1 MRRLYR
7 AAYFSSFVGFLVAQA
22 LVCIMRTRLI
32 IVMTAFMLG
41 GSSAPVYS
49 GEAFS
54 AETDFNH
61 DIRPLLAEACFTC
74 HGPDENKRE
83 ADLRLDVNE
92 GLTGISSSDDPIL
105 KPHRPEESELY
116 KRLVH
121 SDPAQRMPPPDALHQ
136 LTTSEIELIKKWIAE
151 GGSWDEHWAFVT
163 PMQPEWP
170 AVIDASWVRQPLD
183 LFILSKLESQGLNPS
198 VRADR
203 RTLIRRVTF
212 DLTGFPPTPEEVNRF
227 LADDSDNAYEQ
238 LVDRLLDSPR
248 FGERLAVDWLD
259 ASRYADT
266 HGYHEDFHRDMWPW
280 RDWVIRALNQ
290 NMPFDQFATEQIAG
304 DLLPNATNQ
313 QHVATGFSRNHGVTA
328 SGISEEYRVEYVIDR
343 VKTTSAVFLG
353 LTIGCAQCHD
363 HKYDPITQKD
373 FYRFFAYFNTITD
386 KGVENRS
393 GNVDPLIRVE
403 DPLLL
408 AATKE
413 AEQRLESITLEMDKR
428 RENHDLEIKNWFE
441 SLNRNELTSM
451 QAAIHP
457 TFGLV
462 THFQLGEQEGSRV
475 VSEVGGEPGYVRGS
489 AEWTEDKQRKSLR
502 FDGQTHVD
510 LGDRAGFDRL
520 DAFSFGGWIYP
531 EREGIL
537 LARVS
542 PDKSLRGYEVR
553 VGGGKIDARLTNRE
567 FEKGLR
573 VTTDEDAPLN
583 KWSHVFVTYDGSSR
597 AAGVNIYLNGQPLKT
612 NIQKDSLRGTIRV
625 PDPLKIGQ
633 RGNRQALL
641 GRVADVRIYN
651 RQLSAAELL
660 QLSGNTNVSDLLQ
673 EGALSAESR
682 QTLASHYLQQNDEA
696 YRRLWRDQEACKAEL
711 RRLGDDNPTV
721 MVMKEMAQPRETFVL
736 MRGQYDQH
744 GEKVEAGTP
753 SVLPSPPTDAPKNRL
768 GLADWLTDKNH
779 PLFARVMVNRLW
791 QMIFGVGIVKTAED
805 FGIQGERPAYP
816 NLLDYLSRDFADS
829 NWDIKRLLKQL
840 VLSATYQQS
849 SVASPELL
857 AKDRDNR
864 LLARGPRYRMSAE
877 MIRDAALATS
887 GLLVNRM
894 GGPSVKPYQPPGL
907 WIEMQNRPYEPDHGE
922 KLYRRSLYTY
932 IKRSVPPPNMVALDA
947 TNREV
952 CTMRRQRTSTPLAA
966 LVMLNDPTF
975 VEASRAL
982 AGDLLQTKGLNI
994 EDCIREGY
1002 MRTVSRPPGV
1012 PEIADLLR
1020 LYEKQYAIY
1029 SQDLVAAKS
1038 LLSVGESLRDDSFPL
1053 DVHAALT
1060 CVASVLLNLDETISK
1075 E

>member
-1 MRRLYR
+1 MRTPLII
-7 AAYFSSFVGFLVAQA
+7 ATAVLLIGSFVLVA
-22 LVCIMRTRLI
+22 
-32 IVMTAFMLG
+32 G
-41 GSSAPVYS
+41 GEEVPS
-49 GEAFS
+49 G
-54 AETDFNH
+54 TDFNH
-61 DIRPLLAEACFTC
+61 GIRPLLAAACFTC

-83 ADLRLDVNE
+83 AELRLDIHE
-92 GLTGISSSDDPIL
+92 GLTGVSSADIPIVTPHDPA
-105 KPHRPEESELY
+105 KSELY
-116 KRLVH
+116 QRLTH
-121 SDPAQRMPPPDALHQ
+121 SDPSQRMPPPDALHQ
-136 LTTSEIELIKKWIAE
+136 LTVSEIERIKSWIE
-151 GGSWDEHWAFVT
+151 QGGNWDEHWAFIA
-163 PMQPEWP
+163 PERP
-170 AVIDASWVRQPLD
+170 ELPSVKRPSWARQPLD
-183 LFILSKLESQGLNPS
+183 LFILSKLESQGLEPN
-198 VRADR
+198 READP
-203 RTLIRRVTF
+203 RTLVRRVTF
-212 DLTGFPPTPEEVNRF
+212 DLTGFPPTSAEVDRF
-227 LADDSDNAYEQ
+227 LADQSDNAYER

-259 ASRYADT
+259 AARYADT

-313 QHVATGFSRNHGVTA
+313 QQVATGFSRNHGVTA

-353 LTIGCAQCHD
+353 LTMGCAQCHD

-403 DPLLL
+403 DPIML

-413 AEQRLESITLEMDKR
+413 AEKRLQSIASEMDKVHQVR
-428 RENHDLEIKNWFE
+428 RPEIEKW
-441 SLNRNELTSM
+441 LTGLQKGDLTST
-451 QAAIHP
+451 QPVFREPI
-457 TFGLV
+457 FGLV
-462 THFQLGEQEGSRV
+462 AHFHLDEREGNRV
-475 VSEVGGEPGYVRGS
+475 VNGTGGEAGHVRGQ
-489 AEWTEDKQRKSLR
+489 AEWVEDAQRKSLR

-510 LGDRAGFDRL
+510 LGDRAAFDRL

-531 EREGIL
+531 ERESIL

-542 PDKSLRGYEVR
+542 PDKVLRGYEVR
-553 VGGGKIDARLTNRE
+553 VGGGKIDARLTHRE

-583 KWSHVFVTYDGSSR
+583 QWSHVFVTYDGSSR
-597 AAGVNIYLNGQPLKT
+597 GAGLNIYLNGKPLKT
-612 NIQKDSLRGTIRV
+612 NIVKDSLRDTIRV

-633 RGNRQALL
+633 RGNRQAIL
-641 GRVADVRIYN
+641 GRVADVHVYN
-651 RQLSAAELL
+651 RQLTDVELL
-660 QLSGNTNVSDLLQ
+660 QLAGKNDFADLLQ
-673 EGALSAESR
+673 EEELSAESR
-682 QTLASHYLQQNDEA
+682 QALETHYLQHNDEG
-696 YRRLWRDQEACKAEL
+696 YQRLWRKQETCKAAL
-711 RRLGDDNPTV
+711 RRLRDDDPTV
-721 MVMKEMAQPRETFVL
+721 MVMQEMEQPRETFVL
-736 MRGQYDQH
+736 ARGQYDQH

-753 SVLPSPPTDAPKNRL
+753 SVLPAPPSDTPLNRL
-768 GLADWLTDKNH
+768 GLADWLTDPDH

-791 QMIFGVGIVKTAED
+791 QMVFGMGIVKTAED
-805 FGIQGERPAYP
+805 FGTQGERPTHP
-816 NLLDYLSRDFADS
+816 RLLDYLSREFTE
-829 NWDIKRLLKQL
+829 NQWDIKQLIKQL
-840 VLSATYQQS
+840 VLSTTYRQS
-849 SVASPELL
+849 SVVSPELL

-864 LLARGPRYRMSAE
+864 LFARGPRYRMSAE

-887 GLLVNRM
+887 GLLVERV

-982 AGDLLQTKGLNI
+982 AGNLLQTAGPDI
-994 EDCIREGY
+994 ENCIREGY
-1002 MRTVSRPPGV
+1002 ARSLSRYPNQNEV
-1012 PEIADLLR
+1012 EELLS
-1020 LYEKQYAIY
+1020 LYHKQREIY
-1029 SQDLVAAKS
+1029 SKDSEAAKA
-1038 LLSVGESLRDDSFPL
+1038 LLAVGESSPDAALPVDA
-1053 DVHAALT
+1053 HAALT
-1060 CVASVLLNLDETISK
+1060 CVVSVISNLDETISK

>member
-1 MRRLYR
+1 MRN
-7 AAYFSSFVGFLVAQA
+7 
-22 LVCIMRTRLI
+22 RLI
-32 IVMTAFMLG
+32 IIMTAFMLG
-41 GSSAPVYS
+41 GQSVGVS
-49 GEAFS
+49 GGEGVPAQ
-54 AETDFNH
+54 TDFNH
-61 DIRPLLAEACFTC
+61 DIRPLLAAACFTC

-83 ADLRLDVNE
+83 ADLRLDTPE
-92 GLTGISSSDDPIL
+92 GLTRLSSADTPIL
-105 KPHRPEESELY
+105 QPHDSRQSELY
-116 KRLVH
+116 QRLIH
-121 SDPAQRMPPPDALHQ
+121 TDPEQRMPPPDALHQ
-136 LTTSEIELIKKWIAE
+136 LSASDIDLIKKWIEE
-151 GGSWDEHWAFVT
+151 GGNWDEHWAFVSPKQT
-163 PMQPEWP
+163 EWP
-170 AVIDASWVRQPLD
+170 SVHHASWIRQPVD
-183 LFILSKLESQGLNPS
+183 LFILAKLESEGLEPS
-198 VRADR
+198 EEADR
-203 RTLIRRVTF
+203 RTLIRRATF
-212 DLTGFPPTPEEVNRF
+212 DLTGFPPTSEEVSHF
-227 LADDSDNAYEQ
+227 LADESVNAYEQ
-238 LVDRLLDSPR
+238 LIDRLLDSPR

-280 RDWVIRALNQ
+280 RDWVIRAINQ

-304 DLLPNATNQ
+304 DLLPDATNQ
-313 QHVATGFSRNHGVTA
+313 QLVATGFSRNHGVTA

-393 GNVDPLIRVE
+393 GNVDPMIRVE

-413 AEQRLESITLEMDKR
+413 AEERLESITLEMDQLRERRKIAIDKWLSDLKR
-428 RENHDLEIKNWFE
+428 NDL
-441 SLNRNELTSM
+441 SASD
-451 QAAIHP
+451 AAMVP
-457 TFGLV
+457 AFGLV
-462 THFQLGEQEGSRV
+462 AHFMLDAEGGNRVASQLG
-475 VSEVGGEPGYVRGS
+475 GEAGHVRGNP
-489 AEWTEDKQRKSLR
+489 EWVEDAGRRSLK

-510 LGDRAGFDRL
+510 LGDRAAFDRL

-531 EREGIL
+531 ERESIL

-583 KWSHVFVTYDGSSR
+583 AWSHVFVTYDGSSR
-597 AAGVNIYLNGQPLKT
+597 AAGIKIYLNGKPLKT
-612 NIQKDSLRGTIRV
+612 NVQKDSLRGTIRV

-641 GRVADVRIYN
+641 GRVADVHVYN
-651 RQLSAAELL
+651 RQLTDAELL
-660 QLSGNTNVSDLLQ
+660 QLSGQTDLIHLLK
-673 EGALSAESR
+673 EEPLATESR
-682 QTLASHYLQQNDEA
+682 RLLEVDYLQREDSDYQ
-696 YRRLWRDQEACKAEL
+696 RLWRDREACKAEL

-721 MVMKEMAQPRETFVL
+721 MVMQEMEQPRETFVL
-736 MRGQYDQH
+736 TRGQYDQH
-744 GEKVEAGTP
+744 GEKVEPGPP
-753 SVLPSPPTDAPKNRL
+753 SALPAPSKDVPQNRL
-768 GLADWLTDKNH
+768 GLADWLTDRDH

-791 QMIFGVGIVKTAED
+791 QMMFGVGIVQTAED
-805 FGIQGERPAYP
+805 FGTQGERPTHP
-816 NLLDYLSRDFADS
+816 ELLDYLSREFAASD
-829 NWDIKRLLKQL
+829 WDIKRLIKQL
-840 VLSATYQQS
+840 VLSSTYRQS
-849 SVASPELL
+849 SVTSPELL
-857 AKDRDNR
+857 AEDRDNR

-887 GLLVNRM
+887 GLLVDRV

-907 WIEMQNRPYEPDHGE
+907 WSEMQNRPYEPDHGE

-952 CTMRRQRTSTPLAA
+952 CTVRRQRTSTPLAA

-975 VEASRAL
+975 VEAARAL
-982 AGDLLQTKGLNI
+982 AGDLLQTQGLNV

-1002 MRTVSRPPGV
+1002 LRTVSRPPSAKELDELV
-1012 PEIADLLR
+1012 R
-1020 LYEKQYAIY
+1020 LYRRQHEIY
-1029 SQDLVAAKS
+1029 SEDVEAAKS
-1038 LLSVGESLRDDSFPL
+1038 LLAVGESSRDTASPV

-1060 CVASVLLNLDETISK
+1060 CVASVILNLDETISK